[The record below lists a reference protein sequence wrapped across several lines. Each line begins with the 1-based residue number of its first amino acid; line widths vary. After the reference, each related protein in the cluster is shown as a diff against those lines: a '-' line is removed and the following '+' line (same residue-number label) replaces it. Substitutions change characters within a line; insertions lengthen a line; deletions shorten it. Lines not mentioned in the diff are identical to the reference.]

1 MFLLKAGGL
10 DLFVFI
16 SALARSESK
25 RDGGFKNN
33 WSFDHGEESE
43 GDTDKEFFSSVWA
56 TAPFIITALRAF
68 TSEVLNL
75 KLSFV

>member
-1 MFLLKAGGL
+1 MNSSIDEYLSE
-10 DLFVFI
+10 FVFI

-43 GDTDKEFFSSVWA
+43 GDTDKE
-56 TAPFIITALRAF
+56 
-68 TSEVLNL
+68 
-75 KLSFV
+75 

>member
-1 MFLLKAGGL
+1 MANAQFYFILNSYINEYLSE
-10 DLFVFI
+10 FVFI

-43 GDTDKEFFSSVWA
+43 GDTDKE
-56 TAPFIITALRAF
+56 
-68 TSEVLNL
+68 
-75 KLSFV
+75 

>member
-1 MFLLKAGGL
+1 MTNAQFYFILNSSIDEYLSE
-10 DLFVFI
+10 FVFI

-43 GDTDKEFFSSVWA
+43 GDTDKE
-56 TAPFIITALRAF
+56 
-68 TSEVLNL
+68 
-75 KLSFV
+75 

>member
-1 MFLLKAGGL
+1 MANAQFYFILNSSINEYLSE
-10 DLFVFI
+10 FVFI

-43 GDTDKEFFSSVWA
+43 GETDKE
-56 TAPFIITALRAF
+56 
-68 TSEVLNL
+68 
-75 KLSFV
+75 

>member
-1 MFLLKAGGL
+1 MTNAQFYFILNSSINEYLSE
-10 DLFVFI
+10 FVFI

-43 GDTDKEFFSSVWA
+43 GDTDKE
-56 TAPFIITALRAF
+56 
-68 TSEVLNL
+68 
-75 KLSFV
+75 